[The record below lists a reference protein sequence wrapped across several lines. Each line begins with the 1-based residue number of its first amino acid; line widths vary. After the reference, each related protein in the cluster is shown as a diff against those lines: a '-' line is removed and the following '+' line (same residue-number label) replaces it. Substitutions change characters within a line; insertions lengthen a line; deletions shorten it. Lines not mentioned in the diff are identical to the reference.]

1 MPIFYVRDVL
11 TGEWTLLRCGDKLL
25 LQSAGLFVT
34 INNFIIEIQT
44 MQNEVQ
50 ALNASEKRPKYSP
63 TNKKQSAV
71 DIVINKIVDDVLTGH
86 YKPGDKLPTEMQLA
100 EMMSMSKNTVREAIK
115 ILVAYG
121 AVEIRRPEGTFIADS
136 FTPKMLNPVIYSLLF
151 SKSNADDLLGLR
163 RMIDT
168 GVFLLIIDRGLDKED
183 EAALEAQHKFY
194 SSLVLSRDADIE
206 MIAREDICFH
216 QMLAAATKNELVK
229 VFHDYVA
236 DLTSESRVRA
246 IEMCRRDNNMQY
258 LVDVHRATMDLVER
272 KSKYSLEETI
282 DFSYIYWKSTYKLEI
297 LHKSQ
302 LLNS

>member
-1 MPIFYVRDVL
+1 M
-11 TGEWTLLRCGDKLL
+11 
-25 LQSAGLFVT
+25 QSAGLFAT
-34 INNFIIEIQT
+34 MSFIVEIKT
-44 MQNEVQ
+44 MQNGVR
-50 ALNASEKRPKYSP
+50 ALNTSEKWPKYSP

-71 DIVINKIVDDVLTGH
+71 DIVINRIVDDVLTGR

-121 AVEIRRPEGTFIADS
+121 AVEIRRPEGTFITHS
-136 FTPKMLNPVIYSLLF
+136 FTPKMLNPVIYSILF

-168 GVFLLIIDRGLDKED
+168 GVFLLIIDCGLDKED
-183 EAALEAQHKFY
+183 EAALEAQHKLY
-194 SSLVLSRDADIE
+194 SSLVLSRGTDIE

-236 DLTSESRVRA
+236 DLTAESRVRA
-246 IEMCRRDNNMQY
+246 IEMCRRDDNMQY
-258 LVDVHRATMDLVER
+258 LVDVHRATLDLVER

-282 DFSYIYWKSTYKLEI
+282 DFSYIYWKTTYKL
-297 LHKSQ
+297 
-302 LLNS
+302 